1 MPGPI
6 GILYPGHSAED
17 DYLELEARLGDGPQ
31 FVVQHTVMA
40 EDAHRVD
47 ALLDWGRAD
56 RLADGARALAPH
68 RPSAVVWAC
77 TSGSFAYG
85 WNGAHEQA
93 AGLTAATGV
102 PASSTSL
109 AFVTAV
115 RALGCSAVAV
125 VATYPDDV
133 ARLFASFLES
143 GGVRVTSLRSH
154 GIVMAAEV
162 GTVAGPE
169 VLAIATS
176 GDDPE
181 AEALLLPDTALH
193 TIAYLEALERAV
205 GKPVLTANQV
215 SAWEGL
221 RLAGHRRA
229 HPGLG
234 ALFAG
239 TSRTDRPL
247 FREDS
252 WGER

>member
-77 TSGSFAYG
+77 TSGSFAFG
-85 WNGAHEQA
+85 WDGAHEQA
-93 AGLTAATGV
+93 ARLAVAAGV

-109 AFVTAV
+109 AFVNAV
-115 RALGCSAVAV
+115 RAMGCSAVAV
-125 VATYPDDV
+125 AATYPDEV
-133 ARLFASFLES
+133 ARLFTGFLSS
-143 GGVRVTSLRSH
+143 GGIRVTSQRSH
-154 GIVMAAEV
+154 GIVMATEV
-162 GTVAGPE
+162 GTVTGPD
-169 VLAIATS
+169 VLAIATG

-181 AEALLLPDTALH
+181 ADALLLPDTALH
-193 TIAYLEALERAV
+193 TVAYLDVLERAV

-221 RLAGHRRA
+221 RLAGYRPT

-234 ALFAG
+234 ALFAA
-239 TSRTDRPL
+239 TSWPDRPHC
-247 FREDS
+247 REDS
-252 WGER
+252 WNER

>member
-17 DYLELEARLGDGPQ
+17 DYLELEDRLAGGVR

-68 RPSAVVWAC
+68 RPSAVLWAC
-77 TSGSFAYG
+77 TSGSFVFG
-85 WNGAHEQA
+85 WDGAHDQA
-93 AGLTAATGV
+93 DRLAAAAGV

-109 AFVTAV
+109 AFVDAV

-125 VATYPDDV
+125 AATYPDDV
-133 ARLFASFLES
+133 ARLFTGFLES
-143 GGVRVTSLRSH
+143 AGIRVTSLRSH

-162 GTVAGPE
+162 GTVAGPD

-176 GDDPE
+176 GDDPD
-181 AEALLLPDTALH
+181 AEAVLLPDTALH
-193 TIAYLEALERAV
+193 TIPYLDALERAV

-221 RLAGHRRA
+221 RLAGHRPA

-239 TSRTDRPL
+239 TSRPDRPHR
-247 FREDS
+247 REDR
-252 WGER
+252 WNER